1 MNEYNTRSEIEKRLD
16 ELDRMESQIQ
26 FSAEQRTA
34 DDYVKLNR
42 IRDEQRELKS
52 RYRRNL
58 KR

>member
-1 MNEYNTRSEIEKRLD
+1 M
-16 ELDRMESQIQ
+16 DRMESQIQ

-42 IRDEQRELKS
+42 IRDEQRDLKTKLEELT
-52 RYRRNL
+52 RQQ